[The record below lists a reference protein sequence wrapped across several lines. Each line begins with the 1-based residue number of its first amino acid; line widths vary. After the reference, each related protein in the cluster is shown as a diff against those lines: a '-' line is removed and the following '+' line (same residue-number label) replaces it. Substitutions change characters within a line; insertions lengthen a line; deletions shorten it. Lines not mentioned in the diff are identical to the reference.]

1 MSPTSTAIVA
11 LFVFLAVLASVYLDQ
26 RGGRP

>member
-11 LFVFLAVLASVYLDQ
+11 FFVLLAVLASVYLDQ
-26 RGGRP
+26 RGGLP